1 MFDPNLIQNVK
12 FYRYGGSIWVSRR
25 NSFQTLLEQFSS
37 ILIGSRFLR
46 ASSAIYT
53 LVYEQALSG
62 KIHEKI
68 WHNVATQRCKQFF
81 WLLYRWRLP
90 TAELLLR
97 RNIVDLSFYSRCGAV
112 EDQEHLL
119 LNCSDARRIWKRL
132 HIQFTKFFGIWQCST
147 FVII

>member
-1 MFDPNLIQNVK
+1 M
-12 FYRYGGSIWVSRR
+12 
-25 NSFQTLLEQFSS
+25 
-37 ILIGSRFLR
+37 IGSRFLR

-112 EDQEHLL
+112 EDQRASSAELFRCEKNLEAIALRSYLVHE
-119 LNCSDARRIWKRL
+119 
-132 HIQFTKFFGIWQCST
+132 FFWIL
-147 FVII
+147 VV